1 MTVRMPAISLC
12 WLPDSFSMTRI
23 IVSVTNDL
31 STDQRVHKTC
41 STLIEMGMEPLLVG
55 RRLKESLPVD
65 RPYRT
70 HRIRLFFRK
79 KVWFYAEYQLRLFFF
94 LLFRKADGLVANDLD
109 TLLPNHLIAKIKRIP
124 IVYDTHEY
132 YCYTPELIHRPQVQK
147 VWLSVE
153 RFIFPKLK
161 HIITVNQSIANQ
173 YKQQYNKD
181 LFVVR
186 NISPI
191 PNNIPRYTR
200 KDWAI
205 PENAFVLINQGSGIN
220 VDRGMEEMLEA
231 MLLLP
236 DDVVLLIVGRGD
248 VIPHLRKRVEKS
260 DDLQKRVVFIEPQ
273 PYHKLLGITRLADA
287 GLSLDKTTNPN
298 YRFSLPNKLFD
309 YIHSGLPVI
318 GSEVLE
324 VARIIRKYNIGA
336 VIESHKA
343 EQIAQAVIR
352 VKSKPDGFFREGFI
366 NASKDAQWQ
375 SESLI
380 LKKALEPLK
389 KQS

>member
-1 MTVRMPAISLC
+1 
-12 WLPDSFSMTRI
+12 MTRI

-41 STLIEMGMEPLLVG
+41 TALMEMGMEPLLVG
-55 RRLKESLPVD
+55 RKLKESLSLE

-70 HRIRLFFRK
+70 HRMQLFFRR

-109 TLLPNHLIAKIKRIP
+109 TLLPNYLIAKIKRIP

-132 YCYTPELIHRPQVQK
+132 YCYTPELIHRPLVQK
-147 VWLSVE
+147 VWLTVE

-161 HIITVNQSIANQ
+161 HIITVNQSIAKQ
-173 YKQQYNKD
+173 YKQHYNKD

-186 NISPI
+186 NISPVPIDI
-191 PNNIPRYTR
+191 PTYTR
-200 KDWAI
+200 SEWKI

-231 MLLLP
+231 MALLP

-248 VIPHLRKRVEKS
+248 VIPHLREKVEKS
-260 DDLQKRVVFIEPQ
+260 EDLQKRVIFIAPQ

-309 YIHSGLPVI
+309 YIHAGLPVI

-324 VARIIRKYNIGA
+324 VARIIRKYKIGA
-336 VIESHKA
+336 VIVSHKA
-343 EQIAQAVIR
+343 EHIAQAVTT
-352 VKSKPDGFFREGFI
+352 VKNNSGNYFREGLL
-366 NASKDAQWQ
+366 NASNDAQWQ
-375 SESLI
+375 NELLI

-389 KQS
+389 